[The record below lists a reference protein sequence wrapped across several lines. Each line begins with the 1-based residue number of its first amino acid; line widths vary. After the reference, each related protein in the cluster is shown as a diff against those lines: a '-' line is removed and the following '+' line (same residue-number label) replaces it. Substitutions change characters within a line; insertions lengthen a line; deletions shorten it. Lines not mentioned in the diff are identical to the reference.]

1 MTESIA
7 VILPVYNKRNSIPV
21 VYEHL
26 INALE
31 TGLSCSDFTLIFVD
45 DASSDDSVEVIKSL
59 GNSDSRVQLIPLSEN
74 LGQLNAMQIGLD
86 KADADIT
93 VFTSCDIQNP
103 IENIVSLCQA
113 VQSGH
118 DLAVGHRAATTET
131 DPSSYLSRIFYGTL
145 RFFIAGMPA
154 GGFDM
159 GAVNRSFADKLR
171 KLDFTKVALQAEA
184 LLLAENPFYLPIT
197 RNSDKLDNSNWQL
210 GTKIIYAMRFA
221 KYVSWW
227 KVAAAL
233 ATLLLL
239 GYLLTCL

>member
-31 TGLSCSDFTLIFVD
+31 NGLNCVEFNLVFVD
-45 DASSDDSVEVIKSL
+45 DASTDDSVEIIKSL
-59 GNSDSRVQLIPLSEN
+59 QASDERVQLIPLSIN
-74 LGQLNAMQIGLD
+74 QGQLNAMQKGLS
-86 KADADIT
+86 KVNAEII

-113 VQSGH
+113 IRNGH

-131 DPSSYLSRIFYGTL
+131 DPSSYLSRIFYGAL
-145 RFFIAGMPA
+145 RFFISGMPA

-159 GAVNRSFADKLR
+159 GAVNRHFANELR
-171 KLDFTKVALQAEA
+171 KLDFEKMALQAEA
-184 LLLAENPFYLPIT
+184 LRISENPFYLPIT

-210 GTKIIYAMRFA
+210 GTKIIYALRFA
-221 KYVSWW
+221 KYVNGWRVLS
-227 KVAAAL
+227 VLVFAI
-233 ATLLLL
+233 LLI
-239 GYLLTCL
+239 YLIAQL

>member
-26 INALE
+26 TNSLE
-31 TGLSCSDFTLIFVD
+31 NGLNCVDFNLVFVD
-45 DASSDDSVEVIKSL
+45 DASTDDSVEIIKSL
-59 GNSDSRVQLIPLSEN
+59 QASDERVQLIPLSNN
-74 LGQLNAMQIGLD
+74 LGQLNAMQKGLSMV
-86 KADADIT
+86 DAEII

-113 VQSGH
+113 IRNGH

-159 GAVNRSFADKLR
+159 GAVNRSFAHKLR

-227 KVAAAL
+227 KVAAVL
-233 ATLLLL
+233 STLFLI
-239 GYLLTCL
+239 GYLLTFL